1 LFNQPGASAP
11 ITKESIMQQLE
22 LFPLNLRDTVARE
35 YEQRLIKER
44 DDALFAVH
52 YEYECR
58 TETQLV
64 NPVAYD
70 WWWADEYTDTVIVN
84 FPNHVTH
91 IYGADTVQFTLEDHN
106 R

>member
-1 LFNQPGASAP
+1 
-11 ITKESIMQQLE
+11 MQQLE

-91 IYGADTVQFTLEDHN
+91 IYGADTVLFTLEDHN

>member
-1 LFNQPGASAP
+1 
-11 ITKESIMQQLE
+11 MQQLE